1 MTDTPPTEILL
12 KGAAYVHKANPGQTV
27 EFSKSGSKYVIQPNG
42 ALKRAVPKLS
52 KKVMRNQRREQRRM
66 KRQTQ

>member
-1 MTDTPPTEILL
+1 MTDAPPTEILL

-27 EFSKSGSKYVIQPNG
+27 EFAKSGSKYVIQPNG

-52 KKVMRNQRREQRRM
+52 KAERRAKRRM
-66 KRQTQ
+66 EREP